1 MHKTERDDVM
11 TRLSQADRDYFRHF
25 MQDVRTRAT
34 ASRPG
39 AMVRQMLAS
48 PEL

>member
-1 MHKTERDDVM
+1 MHKTERDVM

-39 AMVRQMLAS
+39 ASVRALAT
-48 PEL
+48 P